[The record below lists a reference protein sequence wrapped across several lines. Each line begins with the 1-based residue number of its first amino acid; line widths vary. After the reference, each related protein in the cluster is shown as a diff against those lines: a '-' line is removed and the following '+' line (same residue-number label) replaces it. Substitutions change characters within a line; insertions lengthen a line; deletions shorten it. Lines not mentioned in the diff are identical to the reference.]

1 MPGILQPQRSTAME
15 RVMHIQDKVQEWMQG
30 DESAFDAVFCHY
42 YPRLKRYL
50 ARYIKSEAAAEDM
63 AMEVLTKL
71 WQKKDAL
78 LDCTTFENYLFTMAR
93 NRMINQV
100 RVKINEWLS
109 LDNITERALNSNHD
123 PLLLKELENVYH
135 ESVAVLPA
143 QRRTI
148 FMMHRNDNL
157 TYKEIA
163 KQLGISPRTV
173 ENQLSAAL
181 KQLRMAMAQY
191 LASIIL

>member
-1 MPGILQPQRSTAME
+1 ME

-30 DESAFDAVFCHY
+30 DESAFEAVFYHY

-50 ARYIKSEAAAEDM
+50 VRYIKSEAGAEDM

-71 WQKKDAL
+71 WQKKEAI
-78 LDCTTFENYLFTMAR
+78 LDSNTFENYLFTMAR
-93 NRMINQV
+93 NRMINQL

-109 LDNITERALNSNHD
+109 LDNVMEDAAHTNYN
-123 PLLLKELENVYH
+123 PLLLKELENVYQ
-135 ESVAVLPA
+135 ESVAVLPT

-148 FMMHRNDNL
+148 FMLHRNENL

-163 KQLGISPRTV
+163 QQLGISPRTV

-181 KQLRMAMAQY
+181 KQLRLAMAQY
-191 LASIIL
+191 LTSIIL

>member
-1 MPGILQPQRSTAME
+1 ME
-15 RVMHIQDKVQEWMQG
+15 RPMHIQDSVQEWMQG
-30 DESAFDAVFCHY
+30 DEAAFEAVFYHY

-50 ARYIKSEAAAEDM
+50 VRYIKSETSAEDM

-71 WQKKDAL
+71 WQKKEAL
-78 LDCTTFENYLFTMAR
+78 RDSNTFENYLFTMAR
-93 NRMINQV
+93 NRMINQL

-109 LDNITERALNSNHD
+109 LENLVEGAANESYD

-135 ESVAVLPA
+135 ESVAVLPV

-148 FMMHRNDNL
+148 FMLHRNENL

-163 KQLGISPRTV
+163 HQLGISPKTV

-181 KQLRMAMAQY
+181 KQLRLAMTQY
-191 LASIIL
+191 LTSIIL